1 LQLSVTYETLFF
13 QVVHADVVPESRRDF
28 PNDDSIIFHG
38 AAIGNN
44 IDKMDYY
51 GIDIPGAINL

>member
-1 LQLSVTYETLFF
+1 
-13 QVVHADVVPESRRDF
+13 VPESRRDF
-28 PNDDSIIFHG
+28 PNDDSIIFCG

-51 GIDIPGAINL
+51 GIDIPGAIDL

>member
-1 LQLSVTYETLFF
+1 
-13 QVVHADVVPESRRDF
+13 VPESRRDF
-28 PNDDSIIFHG
+28 PNKDSIIFRG

-51 GIDIPGAINL
+51 GIDIPGGIDL